1 MIKKLLYLITALA
14 CLVTVSKAD
23 SDEIEDEEIDKV

>member
-14 CLVTVSKAD
+14 GLVTVAKAD
-23 SDEIEDEEIDKV
+23 SDGNEDKNL